1 MNVGKTYEGHFT
13 ASGLRTVILAS
24 RFNSFIVEKLVDG
37 ALDTLVRHGANAA
50 DQSLVWVPGAWEIP
64 LAAQRIATTNKLD
77 AIICV
82 GCVIRGGTPHFEH
95 VSNEVSKGIAQVS
108 LATGSVITN
117 GVLTV
122 ESLEQAIERAGTK
135 MGNKGSE
142 ATLAALEMVSLFGAL
157 GALSSSTGAKRT

>member
-1 MNVGKTYEGHFT
+1 MKV
-13 ASGLRTVILAS
+13 
-24 RFNSFIVEKLVDG
+24 
-37 ALDTLVRHGANAA
+37 
-50 DQSLVWVPGAWEIP
+50 
-64 LAAQRIATTNKLD
+64 D

-108 LATGSVITN
+108 LATGSVVTN

-142 ATLAALEMVSLFGAL
+142 ATLAAMEMVSLFGS
-157 GALSSSTGAKRT
+157 LSSTTSSNPAKRS